1 MKVILNVTL
10 KGSQLWMK
18 GEVFDST
25 KEPLPSE
32 IQNLVNQKSLLV
44 TIVPEPT
51 VNKPAIQ
58 KEPEPPVIQQKEPVK
73 EEEKEVKTVLDEEK
87 QVGKSVQEETPVE
100 VKPKLTK
107 KTADVKPKATI
118 VKKVRK

>member
-32 IQNLVNQKSLLV
+32 IQNLVNQKSLLI
-44 TIVPEPT
+44 TIVPEPVIQPVT
-51 VNKPAIQ
+51 VKKEPPAVQ
-58 KEPEPPVIQQKEPVK
+58 KEEPVK
-73 EEEKEVKTVLDEEK
+73 EVAKEEVKTALDEEK
-87 QVGKSVQEETPVE
+87 PVQEEKPVE
-100 VKPKLTK
+100 GKPKLTK
-107 KTADVKPKATI
+107 KTADVKPRATI